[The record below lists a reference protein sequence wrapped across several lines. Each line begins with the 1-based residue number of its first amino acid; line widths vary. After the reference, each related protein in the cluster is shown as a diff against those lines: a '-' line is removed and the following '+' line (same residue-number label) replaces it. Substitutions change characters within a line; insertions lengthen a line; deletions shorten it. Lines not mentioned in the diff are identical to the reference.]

1 MQQEQ
6 FKREVCSNTVL
17 PQGTRKIT
25 HKQLTLHLEQL
36 EKEKQTKP
44 QISRREEIIK
54 IRAKINEIQTKNNRK
69 DQLN

>member
-36 EKEKQTKP
+36 EKEEQTKHKV
-44 QISRREEIIK
+44 SRK
-54 IRAKINEIQTKNNRK
+54 
-69 DQLN
+69 